1 MPSARAAQ
9 QEKPLQWE
17 AWALQLEQSP
27 SKAVKTQCNQK
38 KIFLR
43 SKLDFSKFLFQYLF
57 TLVKI
62 TDDVKEFL
70 YGVYLIDIHH
80 IKN

>member
-1 MPSARAAQ
+1 VPSACAAQ

-17 AWALQLEQSP
+17 AQALQLKSKQSSEDP
-27 SKAVKTQCNQK
+27 MWPK
-38 KIFLR
+38 KNFLR
-43 SKLDFSKFLFQYLF
+43 SKLDFSKFLFQYVF

-62 TDDVKEFL
+62 TDNVKEFL
-70 YGVYLIDIHH
+70 YGVYQIDIHH